1 MAIKRVQCDPPRMRR
16 NFLLGFVLGVVGMA
30 AVGGL
35 GLAVAAA
42 PPTVTGDSPTVVSY
56 LKPTTAA
63 DWTFGQ
69 AYYIGTSPNVGSGYF
84 TRSVEVTAPAVTAS
98 VLRTG
103 SVEVFVKTDPDING
117 ANWTALPFTF
127 PHAGSA
133 WSYVFA
139 AETFVGKVRV
149 NFFFA
154 GNLSSAPSLSSYTV
168 PDYTIK
174 VVVIPSG

>member
-1 MAIKRVQCDPPRMRR
+1 MRHNVR
-16 NFLLGFVLGVVGMA
+16 LGFVLGLVGMA
-30 AVGGL
+30 VVGGL
-35 GLAVAAA
+35 GLAVAATPA
-42 PPTVTGDSPTVVSY
+42 TTTAGQVSAVSY
-56 LKPTTAA
+56 LKATTGA
-63 DWTFGQ
+63 DWAYGQ

-84 TRSVEVTAPAVTAS
+84 TRSVEVPTPAVTAA

-103 SVEVFVKTDPDING
+103 SVETFVKTDPDINA

-154 GNLSSAPSLSSYTV
+154 GDLSSAPSLVSYKV

-174 VVVIPSG
+174 IVVIPHG